1 MEENYIPLTKFE
13 LKAIELAKLEF
24 YVSQINVELQK
35 IQDEIYN
42 LKVTKF
48 ENRFDKKLDNS
59 DTVNI
64 LEKLHAQEQPLI
76 KMKELLESLI

>member
-1 MEENYIPLTKFE
+1 MEDNYIPLTKFE

-48 ENRFDKKLDNS
+48 ENRFDKKLDNV
-59 DTVNI
+59 DIVKIIEN
-64 LEKLHAQEQPLI
+64 LHAHEQPLI